1 MVPQRHSRLRI
12 DDDDVDD
19 DDDDDEDNGWLGL
32 KRQLTMICL
41 IIYYLFGESA
51 T

>member
-19 DDDDDEDNGWLGL
+19 DDDDDDDGNGWLGL
-32 KRQLTMICL
+32 KRQLTMIYL
-41 IIYYLFGESA
+41 IIYYLFGVS
-51 T
+51 